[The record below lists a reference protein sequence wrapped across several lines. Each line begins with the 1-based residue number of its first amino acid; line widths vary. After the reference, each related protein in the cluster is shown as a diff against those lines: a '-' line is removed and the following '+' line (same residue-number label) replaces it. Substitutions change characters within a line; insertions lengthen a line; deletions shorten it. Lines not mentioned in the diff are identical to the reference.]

1 MIKLYRKLLHK
12 HLSAYIAGFWL
23 LGLVSG
29 TIQIFQIFLISE
41 IVNKTI
47 EKQEDVMNYL
57 YQHAYA
63 SLVTSLSNP
72 SMID

>member
-47 EKQEDVMNYL
+47 EKQEDVIELFIPTCICFFSYI
-57 YQHAYA
+57 
-63 SLVTSLSNP
+63 LSNP